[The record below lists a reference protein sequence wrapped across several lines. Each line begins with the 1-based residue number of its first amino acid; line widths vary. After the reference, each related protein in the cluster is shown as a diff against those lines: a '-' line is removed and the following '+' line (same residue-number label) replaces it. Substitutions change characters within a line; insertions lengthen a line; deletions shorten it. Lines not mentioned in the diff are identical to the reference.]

1 MVIAKRWVIVLEPLC
16 QIAVAVNLGMALQRW
31 DDGRVSYF
39 TVIAILMSAAGLVLL
54 VIAQIK
60 RKLAEAQNGHIGSVP

>member
-1 MVIAKRWVIVLEPLC
+1 MVIAKRWAIVLEPLC
-16 QIAVAVNLGMALQRW
+16 QIVVAINLGMALQRW

-54 VIAQIK
+54 VTAQIK
-60 RKLAEAQNGHIGSVP
+60 RKLAEAQNGHMGSPP

>member
-1 MVIAKRWVIVLEPLC
+1 MVITKRWMIVLEPLC

-31 DDGRVSYF
+31 DDGRVSHF
-39 TVIAILMSAAGLVLL
+39 TVIAILMNAAALVLL

-60 RKLAEAQNGHIGSVP
+60 RKLAATQNDHIGSHP